1 MTPAPPDPAPD
12 PVLLEAVRA
21 RLVREG
27 AEPSPAHVAAAL
39 RAEGGVL
46 GDAEILAI
54 VRLLRADLTGAG
66 PLDPLLAEPSITD
79 ILVNGPTE
87 VWVDNGSGLR
97 PAPGVRFTDDE
108 AVQRLAQR
116 LAAQAGRRLDAA
128 APWVDARLPASGA
141 RLHAV
146 LPPVAP
152 ERTHLSLRLP
162 RQSVFTLDELVGSGS
177 VPPGGAQLLRALV
190 TSRHAFLVCGGTGTG
205 KTTLLSSLLS
215 LADPSERLL
224 LVEDSAEL
232 RPEHPHV
239 VRLQARPPNIEGTGE
254 VSLHQLVR
262 QALRMRPDRLVVG
275 EARGGEV
282 VDLLS
287 AMNTGHEGGA
297 STLHAN
303 AAADLPARV
312 EALGCAAGLSREAV
326 HSQLAATRALVVHL
340 VREPSGARR
349 VAEVRVLRRDTGGL
363 VRAVPAVGFPTVG
376 HIVRHEAIHDL
387 TALVGDNWLPP
398 TATEG

>member
-1 MTPAPPDPAPD
+1 MTAAVSDPTPDPA
-12 PVLLEAVRA
+12 LLEAVRSRLA
-21 RLVREG
+21 RE
-27 AEPSPAHVAAAL
+27 ATDPSPAHVAAAV

-79 ILVNGPTE
+79 ILVNGHAE
-87 VWVDNGSGLR
+87 VWVDDGRGLR
-97 PAPGVRFTDDE
+97 RATGIHFPDDDAVR
-108 AVQRLAQR
+108 RLAQR
-116 LAAQAGRRLDAA
+116 LATQAGRRLDAA

-152 ERTHLSLRLP
+152 ERPHLSLRLP
-162 RQSVFTLDELVGSGS
+162 RQTVFSLSELVASGS
-177 VPPGGAQLLRALV
+177 VPPDGAELLRTMIA
-190 TSRHAFLVCGGTGTG
+190 SRRAFLVCGGTGTG

-215 LADPSERLL
+215 LADPNERLL

-239 VRLQARPPNIEGTGE
+239 VRLQARPPNIEGTGA

-262 QALRMRPDRLVVG
+262 QALRMRPDRVVVG
-275 EARGGEV
+275 EARGSEV
-282 VDLLS
+282 VDLL
-287 AMNTGHEGGA
+287 AAFNTGHEGGA
-297 STLHAN
+297 STVHAN
-303 AAADLPARV
+303 AAADLPARM
-312 EALGCAAGLSREAV
+312 EALGCAAGLTRDAV

-340 VREPSGARR
+340 VRDSSGTRR
-349 VAEVRVLRRDTGGL
+349 VSEVRVLRRDTEDF
-363 VRAVPAVGFPTVG
+363 VHAVPAVEFTSSGVV
-376 HIVRHEAIHDL
+376 VRHEGIDDL
-387 TALVGDNWLPP
+387 AALLGDTWLP
-398 TATEG
+398 TTVKR